1 MEITLEKID
10 QIVERTG
17 VSYEVAKEAL
27 TSTNGDVVDALIYLE
42 KKNKNVFQGIN
53 EKSAEMMES
62 LKEVLKKGN
71 VTRVIVEKDGDVLL
85 NLPVTVGAIGLVLG
99 PVATII
105 GVSAAVVSKYK
116 IKIVK
121 DDGETLDLNEMTEGT
136 FNEIK
141 EKMPFM
147 KNKENKDITDEV
159 IQETKGD
166 NPQDLDK

>member
-10 QIVERTG
+10 QVLDRTG
-17 VSYEVAKEAL
+17 VTYEEAKEAL
-27 TSTNGDVVDALIYLE
+27 VNSNGDVVDALIYLE
-42 KKNKNVFQGIN
+42 KRNKSKFKGIN
-53 EKSAEMMES
+53 EKGTEMIEK
-62 LKEVLKKGN
+62 LKDVLRKGN
-71 VTRVIVEKDGDVLL
+71 ITRVMVEKDGDIVL

-121 DDGETLDLNEMTEGT
+121 DDGETIDLNEMTEDT

-159 IQETKGD
+159 INEVKIENNQ
-166 NPQDLDK
+166 NLDK

>member
-10 QIVERTG
+10 QVLDRTG
-17 VSYEVAKEAL
+17 VTYEEAKEAL
-27 TSTNGDVVDALIYLE
+27 TNSNGDVVDALIYLE
-42 KKNKNVFQGIN
+42 KKNKNRFKGIN
-53 EKSAEMMES
+53 EKGTEMIDK
-62 LKEVLKKGN
+62 LKDVLRRGN
-71 VTRVIVEKDGDVLL
+71 ITRVMVEKDGDVIL
-85 NLPVTVGAIGLVLG
+85 NLPVTVGAIGIVLG

-121 DDGETLDLNEMTEGT
+121 DDGEVIDLNEMTEDT
-136 FNEIK
+136 FNEMK

-159 IQETKGD
+159 IEEVKVES
-166 NPQDLDK
+166 NQDLDK